1 MEDFTMQRITI
12 GVLLVVLLAGTSAMH
27 LADPLENQWNIK
39 VMPDPQASGGG
50 ARAFDDVLTFKNG
63 IFTSQALLKK
73 GFKPVQADEDTRR
86 FGPATF
92 TAVQNSDTDGT
103 AKWTGTAAAASISGD
118 LIWTK
123 KDGTMLNYSY
133 SGQRSDQ

>member
-1 MEDFTMQRITI
+1 MEDFTMRRITT
-12 GVLLVVLLAGTSAMH
+12 GAFLGLLLAGVLGLN

-39 VMPDPQASGGG
+39 VMPDPQASSGG

-63 IFTSQALLKK
+63 IFTSQTLLKK

-103 AKWTGTAAAASISGD
+103 AKWTGTVAAASISGD

-123 KDGTMLNYSY
+123 KDGTILNYSY